1 MSKFVRPDFEAI
13 FFDTFSKQFTGV
25 FFRARNDSNFNHD
38 IHFIH
43 SLINDAKFQLGDIS
57 HQKQTLEIKL
67 SRARWELRE
76 EIKKYNLIEI
86 PSLLRFTRVRKIEF
100 ASSNLT
106 LSSPFSGHLFEEGDE
121 ISKNTSCE
129 IDNFF
134 IGESTYTKK
143 SQHTELVLMGYPGN
157 WLLRIFMDFE
167 NAGVSL
173 KDLGS

>member
-1 MSKFVRPDFEAI
+1 MSKFVQPDFESI
-13 FFDTFSKQFTGV
+13 FFDTFSSQHSGV
-25 FFRARNDSNFNHD
+25 AFRARNDSNFNHD
-38 IHFIH
+38 IFFIR
-43 SLINDAKFQLGDIS
+43 SLIRDAKFQLGDIS

-76 EIKKYNLIEI
+76 EIKKHNLIEI
-86 PSLLRFTRVRKIEF
+86 PSLLTFTRVRKFEF
-100 ASSNLT
+100 TNSNLT
-106 LSSPFSGHLFEEGDE
+106 SSSPFSGHLFEEGDE

-143 SQHTELVLMGYPGN
+143 SQYTELVLMGYPGN